1 MKNLIIAIGTI
12 LLSSSLFAQ
21 GKSYIITEKA
31 HVGDINI
38 YITAIE
44 KANWD
49 KYRLVDER
57 RVITFKKGVKIELLS
72 ANEMTEKGIEINL
85 SKVMKQSP
93 KGIYQPIFVL
103 NNNGFIIEQHSYI
116 EKRK

>member
-1 MKNLIIAIGTI
+1 MKKLIIGFS
-12 LLSSSLFAQ
+12 LLISSTTLFGQ
-21 GKSYIITEKA
+21 DKSYVITDEA
-31 HVGDINI
+31 LVGDISI

-49 KYRLVDER
+49 KYRIVDER